1 VTAAGDDA
9 AEAARG
15 AAERA
20 LRAAYARLVALLAA
34 RSRDLAAAE
43 DALSEALRAAL
54 ESWPRTGVP
63 DRPEAWLM
71 TAAKRAQGRARAAT
85 AAAALPD
92 LAQLA
97 EEEAA
102 MPDAFP
108 DHRLGLMFACTHPA
122 IDPATQTPLMLQA
135 VLGLSAERIA
145 GAFLLSPATMG
156 QRLSRAKARL
166 RDSGAR
172 FTRPDRDEIAPRL
185 PQVME
190 AVLAAAAL
198 GWEAVPGSDPSRAD
212 LAAEA
217 LYLADLLAEL
227 TPGEPEPMGLLS
239 LLLHVRAREPARRA
253 GYLALSE
260 QDVTLWDHSMIDRAD
275 RLLAAA
281 GAVGRFGRFQ
291 CEAAIQ
297 SVHAEGVILGRTN
310 WPALAQLHAAL
321 AHLSPSLGGAV
332 AAAAVTLELRGPA
345 AALAALDACPD
356 GPAFQPWWALRA
368 EALARAGDRVRQAE
382 ALQRAMGLT
391 ADPGLRAWLAARQA
405 QASQRS

>member
-1 VTAAGDDA
+1 VTPSAP
-9 AEAARG
+9 EAARA

-20 LRAAYARLVALLAA
+20 VRAAYGRLVALLAA

-54 ESWPRTGVP
+54 ETWPLRGVP

-71 TAAKRAQGRARAAT
+71 TAAKRAAGHARARAAT
-85 AAAALPD
+85 ATAALPD
-92 LAQLA
+92 LTLIA
-97 EEEAA
+97 EEASA

-145 GAFLLSPATMG
+145 GAFLISPATMG
-156 QRLSRAKARL
+156 QRLSRAKSRL
-166 RDSGAR
+166 REAGAR
-172 FTRPDRDEIAPRL
+172 FARPDPDEIAPRL

-198 GWEAVPGSDPSRAD
+198 GWEAVPGSDPARTD

-217 LYLADLLAEL
+217 LYLAELLADL
-227 TPGEPEPMGLLS
+227 TSDQPEPKGLLS
-239 LLLHVRAREPARRA
+239 LLLHIRAREPGRTGR
-253 GYLALSE
+253 YLPLIE
-260 QDVTLWDHSMIDRAD
+260 QSTGLWDHQMIDRAD
-275 RLLAAA
+275 RLLAEA
-281 GAVGRFGRFQ
+281 GAMGRFGRFQ

-297 SVHAEGVILGRTN
+297 SVHSEGARRGRTN
-310 WPALAQLHAAL
+310 WPALATLHAAL
-321 AHLSPSLGGAV
+321 DRLSPSLGGTV
-332 AAAAVTLELRGPA
+332 AAAAVTLELEGPA
-345 AALAALDACPD
+345 AALAALDALPEAE
-356 GPAFQPWWALRA
+356 AFQPWWALRA
-368 EALARAGDRVRQAE
+368 EVLARMGDRPGQAG
-382 ALQRAMGLT
+382 ALRRAMGLT
-391 ADPGLRAWLAARQA
+391 GDAGLREWLAARLA

>member
-1 VTAAGDDA
+1 VTDPAFDA
-9 AEAARG
+9 AR

-20 LRAAYARLVALLAA
+20 VRAAYGRLVALLAA

-54 ESWPRTGVP
+54 ETWPLRGVP

-71 TAAKRAQGRARAAT
+71 TAAKRAAGHARARAAT

-92 LAQLA
+92 LTLLA
-97 EEEAA
+97 EEAVA

-145 GAFLLSPATMG
+145 GAFLVSPATLG

-166 RDSGAR
+166 REAGVR
-172 FTRPDRDEIAPRL
+172 FSRPDPDEIGPRL

-198 GWEAVPGSDPSRAD
+198 GWEAVPGSDPARAD

-217 LYLADLLAEL
+217 VYLAEL
-227 TPGEPEPMGLLS
+227 LTDLAPDQPEPKGLLS
-239 LLLHVRAREPARRA
+239 LVLHVRAREPGRN
-253 GYLALSE
+253 GQYLALFE
-260 QDVTLWDHSMIDRAD
+260 QDAGLWDHAMIGRAD
-275 RLLAAA
+275 RLLAEA
-281 GAVGRFGRFQ
+281 GAMGRFGRFQ

-297 SVHAEGVILGRTN
+297 SVHSEGVRRGRTN
-310 WPALAQLHAAL
+310 WSALATLHAAL
-321 AHLSPSLGGAV
+321 DRLSPSLGGSV
-332 AAAAVTLELRGPA
+332 AAAAVTLELEGPS
-345 AALAALDACPD
+345 AALAALDAMP
-356 GPAFQPWWALRA
+356 GAQEFQPWWALRA
-368 EALARAGDRVRQAE
+368 EALARHGDRDGQSR
-382 ALQRAMGLT
+382 ALTRAMGLT
-391 ADPGLRAWLAARQA
+391 GDAALRDWLAARLAQA
-405 QASQRS
+405 ASQRS